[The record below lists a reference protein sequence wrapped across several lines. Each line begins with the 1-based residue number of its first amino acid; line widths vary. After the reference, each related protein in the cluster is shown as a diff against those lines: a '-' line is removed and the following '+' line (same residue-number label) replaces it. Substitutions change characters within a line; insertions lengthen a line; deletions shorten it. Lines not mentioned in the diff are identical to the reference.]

1 MISLRRISSALATE
15 LRASKMKDV
24 HHMSSK
30 AGKGRRILKSESSKT
45 KVPKPFELKDPWVE
59 VLDKSSGQVY
69 YWNQTTDETTA
80 VGAPKPTDGN
90 RSITTPAAPEP
101 GMISSLGGMVA
112 QGFAFGVG
120 SSIAHNVVGSM
131 FGGSSSSGES
141 NGGDDSG
148 GSTDFDI

>member
-1 MISLRRISSALATE
+1 MSFHRISFALVTH
-15 LRASKMKDV
+15 LRASKVTDLR
-24 HHMSSK
+24 HMSSK
-30 AGKGRRILKSESSKT
+30 TGRGRRVVKPDSSKP
-45 KVPKPFELKDPWVE
+45 KVPKPLDSKDPWVE

-80 VGAPKPTDGN
+80 LGAPKPTDGN

-101 GMISSLGGMVA
+101 GMMSGLGGMVA

-131 FGGSSSSGES
+131 FGGSSSSGEP
-141 NGGDDSG
+141 NGGSDSG